1 MVRLKKQK
9 PSLTGMRPVGAKRG
23 LLLAGI
29 FMLWVLAII
38 LRLYDLQII
47 QYVELLARADH
58 QQQRTVEIA
67 PKRGIIYDRRMH
79 PLAVSLAVDSVY
91 AVPSNI
97 PDSSMEAK
105 LLAPI
110 LNLNAKDLEA
120 RFRAHSSFCWV
131 ERKITPQQSARI
143 RDLNLQGIYFQKEMK
158 RFYPDG
164 NLAATVLGYVGMD
177 DNGLGGLEYQYNK
190 QIRGLP
196 GRVLLSTDARH
207 RSFRSSESRGEPGK
221 NFVLTIDDDIQYIA
235 EKVLAQTVQKYHAAG
250 GTVIVQNPHTGEILA
265 MANQPTYDPNQYQKY
280 PPKDRIN
287 RAVAWIYEPG
297 STFKSVT
304 ISSVI
309 DEGLAKPTDLIDCQM
324 GQIELGG
331 RIIHDVHDILPY
343 ERKGPLTLAQV
354 LMYSSDVGAVKMAL
368 RLGEDR
374 FYRRILNYGFDA
386 KTDVG
391 LPGEEN
397 GLLEPPQRW
406 SGVSIGQL
414 AIGQGVGVT
423 PLQMARVYSAIAN
436 AGVMLQPSIVRG
448 VGDQAGDDDSMPT
461 LGRRIMSERTAQT
474 MKQMLQGV
482 VLHGS
487 GVAAQLP
494 GYTSAGKT
502 GTAQKVD
509 ANGHY
514 SHKDYIASFI
524 GFAPVEKP
532 AVTILVV
539 IDTPVGAI
547 YGAEVAA
554 PAWKSI
560 AEQTLRY
567 LNVPQDNP
575 SDSFQIASRRSAKFP
590 GQKRK
595 GNADHPPI
603 DSESVGA
610 ATRPVEPVSFSPP
623 TILPV
628 TGTVLLDESP
638 MLVVPNFIGLSAR
651 RVTQECQRLG
661 LEMQMSGSGLAVQQ
675 EPPAGTSVHSRSRI
689 SVRFAQQDCCSVSG
703 KQPQ

>member
-1 MVRLKKQK
+1 MVRHKRRQSS
-9 PSLTGMRPVGAKRG
+9 PTGVRPVGAKRG
-23 LLLAGI
+23 LLLAGL
-29 FMLWVLAII
+29 FMVWVLVIV

-47 QYVELLARADH
+47 QYVELLARADR

-67 PKRGIIYDRRMH
+67 PKRGIIYDRKMH
-79 PLAVSLAVDSVY
+79 PLAMSLAVDSVY

-120 RFRAHSSFCWV
+120 RFKAHSSFCWV
-131 ERKITPQQSARI
+131 KRKVTAQQSTRI

-164 NLAATVLGYVGMD
+164 DLAATVVGYVGMD
-177 DNGLGGLEYQYNK
+177 DNGLGGVEYQYNR

-196 GRVLLSTDARH
+196 GKVLLSTDAKH
-207 RSFRSSESRGEPGK
+207 RSFRSTEWRGEPGQ
-221 NFVLTIDDDIQYIA
+221 NLALTIDDDIQYIA
-235 EKVLAQTVQKYHAAG
+235 ERALALTVKKYHAAG
-250 GTVIVQNPHTGEILA
+250 GTAIVQNPHTGEILA
-265 MANQPTYDPNQYQKY
+265 MANQPTYNPNDYQKY

-287 RAVAWIYEPG
+287 RAVGWIYEPG
-297 STFKSVT
+297 STFKTVT
-304 ISSVI
+304 IASAI
-309 DEGLAKPTDLIDCQM
+309 DDHLAKPTDLIDCQM

-331 RIIHDVHDILPY
+331 RIIHDVRDILPY

-354 LMYSSDVGAVKMAL
+354 LMHSSDVGAVKVAL
-368 RLGEDR
+368 RLGEER
-374 FYRRILNYGFDA
+374 FYRHIVDFGFHDE
-386 KTDVG
+386 TGIG

-397 GLLEPPQRW
+397 GLLEQPRRW

-423 PLQMARVYSAIAN
+423 PLQMIRVYSAIAN
-436 AGVMLQPSIVRG
+436 GGVMLRPRIVRDIG
-448 VGDQAGDDDSMPT
+448 NDLDEDKSSPS
-461 LGRRIMSERTAQT
+461 LGRRVVSERTAET
-474 MKQMLQGV
+474 MKQMLAGV
-482 VLHGS
+482 VEHGS

-509 ANGHY
+509 ATGHY
-514 SHKDYIASFI
+514 SHKDYIASFM
-524 GFAPVEKP
+524 GFAPVDKP
-532 AVTILVV
+532 AVAILVV

-547 YGAEVAA
+547 YGAQVAA

-575 SDSFQIASRRSAKFP
+575 SDSIQIASRRSAEFP
-590 GQKRK
+590 DQNRKR
-595 GNADHPPI
+595 NADHPPI
-603 DSESVGA
+603 ISESVGA

-623 TILPV
+623 TSLRSR
-628 TGTVLLDESP
+628 GTVLLDEKP
-638 MLVVPNFIGLSAR
+638 LLAVPNFTGLSAR
-651 RVTQECQRLG
+651 RVTEECQALG

-675 EPPAGTSVHSRSRI
+675 EPPAGTSVHADSRVW
-689 SVRFAQQDCCSVSG
+689 VRFAQQVCCSVPG
-703 KQPQ
+703 KQ

>member
-1 MVRLKKQK
+1 MVRHKRLKSS
-9 PSLTGMRPVGAKRG
+9 PSGVKPVGAKRG

-29 FMLWVLAII
+29 FMVWVLAIV

-67 PKRGIIYDRRMH
+67 PKRGIIYDRKMH

-97 PDSSMEAK
+97 PDPSMEAK

-131 ERKITPQQSARI
+131 KRKVTAQQSARI

-164 NLAATVLGYVGMD
+164 DLAATVIGYVGMD
-177 DNGLGGLEYQYNK
+177 DNGLGGVEYQYNR

-196 GRVLLSTDARH
+196 GKVLLSTDARH
-207 RSFRSSESRGEPGK
+207 RSFRSSEWRGEPGK
-221 NFVLTIDDDIQYIA
+221 NLALTIDDDIQYIA
-235 EKVLAQTVQKYHAAG
+235 ERTLALTVKQYHAAG

-265 MANQPTYDPNQYQKY
+265 MANEPTFNPNDYQKY

-287 RAVAWIYEPG
+287 RAIGWIYEPG
-297 STFKSVT
+297 STFKTVT
-304 ISSVI
+304 VASAI
-309 DEGLAKPTDLIDCQM
+309 DEHLAKPTDLIDCQM

-331 RIIHDVHDILPY
+331 RIIHDVRDLLPY

-354 LMYSSDVGAVKMAL
+354 LMHSSDVGAVKVAL
-368 RLGEDR
+368 RLGEER
-374 FYRRILNYGFDA
+374 FYHHIINYGFDA
-386 KTDVG
+386 RTDVG
-391 LPGEEN
+391 LPGEEE
-397 GLLEPPQRW
+397 GLLEPPRHW

-423 PLQMARVYSAIAN
+423 PLQMIRVYSAIAN
-436 AGVMLQPSIVRG
+436 GGVMLQPRIVRDIG
-448 VGDQAGDDDSMPT
+448 NEPENGELSPG
-461 LGRRIMSERTAQT
+461 LGRRVMSERTAET
-474 MKQMLQGV
+474 MKQMLAGV
-482 VLHGS
+482 VEQGT

-509 ANGHY
+509 ATGHY
-514 SHKDYIASFI
+514 SHKDYVASFM

-532 AVTILVV
+532 AVAILVV
-539 IDTPVGAI
+539 IDTPAGAI
-547 YGAEVAA
+547 YGAQVAA

-575 SDSFQIASRRSAKFP
+575 SDSIQIASRRSAEFP
-590 GQKRK
+590 DQKRK
-595 GNADHPPI
+595 RFADHPPI
-603 DSESVGA
+603 ISESAGA
-610 ATRPVEPVSFSPP
+610 ATRPVESVSFSPS
-623 TILPV
+623 TSLPSG
-628 TGTVLLDESP
+628 GTVLLDEKP
-638 MLVVPNFIGLSAR
+638 LRVVPNFTGLSAR
-651 RVTQECQRLG
+651 RVSQECQALG

-675 EPPAGTSVHSRSRI
+675 EPPAGTNVHAESRVW
-689 SVRFAQQDCCSVSG
+689 VRFAQQVCCSVAG
-703 KQPQ
+703 RQQ

>member
-1 MVRLKKQK
+1 MVRHKRRKS
-9 PSLTGMRPVGAKRG
+9 SLPGVKPVGAKRG
-23 LLLAGI
+23 LLLAGM
-29 FMLWVLAII
+29 FMLWVLVIV

-47 QYVELLARADH
+47 QYVELLSRADR

-67 PKRGIIYDRRMH
+67 PKRGIIYDRKMH

-120 RFRAHSSFCWV
+120 RFRAHSTFCWV
-131 ERKITPQQSARI
+131 KRKITLQQSARI

-164 NLAATVLGYVGMD
+164 DLAATVLGYVGMD
-177 DNGLGGLEYQYNK
+177 DNGLGGVEYQYNR

-196 GRVLLSTDARH
+196 GKVLLSTDAKH
-207 RSFRSSESRGEPGK
+207 RSFRSSEWRGEPGK
-221 NFVLTIDDDIQYIA
+221 NLVLTIDDDIQYIA
-235 EKVLAQTVQKYHAAG
+235 ERALALTVKKYHADG
-250 GTVIVQNPHTGEILA
+250 GTAIVQNPYTGEILA
-265 MANQPTYDPNQYQKY
+265 MANQPTYNPNNYQKY

-287 RAVAWIYEPG
+287 RAVGWIYEPG
-297 STFKSVT
+297 STFKTVT
-304 ISSVI
+304 IASAI
-309 DEGLAKPTDLIDCQM
+309 DDHLAKPTDLIDCQM

-331 RIIHDVHDILPY
+331 RIIHDVRDILPY

-354 LMYSSDVGAVKMAL
+354 LMHSSDVGAVKIAL
-368 RLGEDR
+368 RLGEER
-374 FYRRILNYGFDA
+374 FYRHIVNFGFHED
-386 KTDVG
+386 TGIG

-397 GLLEPPQRW
+397 GLLEQPRRW

-423 PLQMARVYSAIAN
+423 PLQMIRVYSAIAN
-436 AGVMLQPSIVRG
+436 GGVMLRPRIVRDIG
-448 VGDQAGDDDSMPT
+448 NDPDEGESSPR
-461 LGRRIMSERTAQT
+461 LGRRVVSEQTAET
-474 MKQMLQGV
+474 MKRMLAGV
-482 VLHGS
+482 VEHGS

-514 SHKDYIASFI
+514 SHKDYIASFM

-532 AVTILVV
+532 AVAILVV

-547 YGAEVAA
+547 YGAQVAA

-575 SDSFQIASRRSAKFP
+575 SDSIQIASRRSAEFP
-590 GQKRK
+590 DQNRKR
-595 GNADHPPI
+595 NADHPPI
-603 DSESVGA
+603 ISESAGA
-610 ATRPVEPVSFSPP
+610 ATRPVEPVSFFPSSS
-623 TILPV
+623 LPSK
-628 TGTVLLDESP
+628 GTVLLDEKP
-638 MLVVPNFIGLSAR
+638 LLAVPDFTGLSAR
-651 RVTQECQRLG
+651 RVTEECQALG

-675 EPPAGTSVHSRSRI
+675 EPPAGTSVHADSRVW
-689 SVRFAQQDCCSVSG
+689 VRFAQQVCCGVPG
-703 KQPQ
+703 KQ

>member
-1 MVRLKKQK
+1 MVRHGRRNL
-9 PSLTGMRPVGAKRG
+9 SSSDARPVGAKRG
-23 LLLAGI
+23 VLLAGL
-29 FMLWVLAII
+29 FFVWVLAIV

-47 QYVELLARADH
+47 QYVELLARADR

-67 PKRGIIYDRRMH
+67 PKRGIIYDRNMH
-79 PLAVSLAVDSVY
+79 PLAMSLAVDSVY

-97 PDSSMEAK
+97 PDPSMEAK

-110 LNLNAKDLEA
+110 LNLDEKDLET
-120 RFRAHSSFCWV
+120 RFQAHNSFCWV
-131 ERKITPQQSARI
+131 KRKITNQQSARI

-164 NLAATVLGYVGMD
+164 DLASTVLGYVGMD
-177 DNGLGGLEYQYNK
+177 DNGLGGVEYQYNK

-207 RSFRSSESRGEPGK
+207 RSFRSTDWRGKAGK
-221 NFVLTIDDDIQYIA
+221 NVVLTIDEDIQYIA
-235 EKVLAQTVQKYHAAG
+235 EKALEQTVQKFHAAG
-250 GTVIVQNPHTGEILA
+250 GTVIVQNPHTGDILA
-265 MANQPTYDPNQYQKY
+265 MANEPTFNPNGYQKF

-287 RAVAWIYEPG
+287 RAIGWIYEPG

-304 ISSVI
+304 VSSAI
-309 DEGLAKPTDLIDCQM
+309 DENLAKPTDLIDCQM
-324 GQIELGG
+324 GQIKLGG

-354 LMYSSDVGAVKMAL
+354 LMYSSDVGAVKMGL
-368 RLGEDR
+368 RLGDER
-374 FYRRILNYGFDA
+374 FYHRILEYGFDSE
-386 KTDVG
+386 TGVG
-391 LPGEEN
+391 LPGEEE
-397 GLLEPPQRW
+397 GLLESPRHW
-406 SGVSIGQL
+406 SGVTIGQL

-436 AGVMLQPSIVRG
+436 GGVMLQPRIVREIG
-448 VGDQAGDDDSMPT
+448 SGEDDGAPPPS
-461 LGRRIMSERTAQT
+461 LGRRIMSENTAGM
-474 MKQMLQGV
+474 MKKMLRGV
-482 VLHGS
+482 VLKGS
-487 GVAAQLP
+487 GVAAQLD

-509 ANGHY
+509 ATGHY
-514 SHKDYIASFI
+514 SHQAYVASFI

-554 PAWKSI
+554 PAWKII

-575 SDSFQIASRRSAKFP
+575 SDSTLIASRRPAESPFQNRRSNA
-590 GQKRK
+590 
-595 GNADHPPI
+595 GNPPPI
-603 DSESVGA
+603 NTESVGA
-610 ATRPVEPVSFSPP
+610 ATRPVEPVSFSRE
-623 TILPV
+623 TSSQFK
-628 TGTVLLDESP
+628 GTVILDDGP
-638 MLVVPNFIGLSAR
+638 TMAVPDFTGLSAR
-651 RVTQECQRLG
+651 RVTEECQALG
-661 LEMQMSGSGLAVQQ
+661 LEMQMAGSGLAVEQD
-675 EPPAGTSVHSRSRI
+675 PPPGTSVHAGSKVQ
-689 SVRFAQQDCCSVSG
+689 VRFAQQVCCSVSG
-703 KQPQ
+703 K

>member
-9 PSLTGMRPVGAKRG
+9 PSPTGVRPVGATRG
-23 LLLAGI
+23 LLLAGM
-29 FMLWVLAII
+29 FVLWALAII

-67 PKRGIIYDRRMH
+67 PKRGIIYDRKMH

-120 RFRAHSSFCWV
+120 RFKAHSSFCWV

-164 NLAATVLGYVGMD
+164 TLAATVLGYVGMD

-207 RSFRSSESRGEPGK
+207 RSFRSTEWRGEPGK

-265 MANQPTYDPNQYQKY
+265 MANQPTFNPNQYQKY
-280 PPKDRIN
+280 IPKDRIN

-309 DEGLAKPTDLIDCQM
+309 DEGLAKSTDLIDCQM
-324 GQIELGG
+324 GKIELGG
-331 RIIHDVHDILPY
+331 RIIHDVRDILPY

-374 FYRRILNYGFDA
+374 FYRRIVNYGFDA
-386 KTDVG
+386 RTGVG
-391 LPGEEN
+391 LPGEES

-423 PLQMARVYSAIAN
+423 PLQMARVYSAMAN
-436 AGVMLQPSIVRG
+436 DGVMLHPKIVRSAG
-448 VGDQAGDDDSMPT
+448 NQADDDGPT
-461 LGRRIMSERTAQT
+461 LGRRIMSEKTAQT

-487 GVAAQLP
+487 GTAAQMS

-509 ANGHY
+509 ATGHY
-514 SHKDYIASFI
+514 SHKDYVASFI

-575 SDSFQIASRRSAKFP
+575 SDSIQIASRRSAKFP

-595 GNADHPPI
+595 DNADHPPI
-603 DSESVGA
+603 DSDSAGT
-610 ATRPVEPVSFSPP
+610 ATRPVETVSFSPP
-623 TILPV
+623 TILPEA
-628 TGTVLLDESP
+628 GTVLLDENP

-651 RVTQECQRLG
+651 RVTQECQALG

-675 EPPAGTSVHSRSRI
+675 DPPAGTSVHKRSSI

-703 KQPQ
+703 KQTQ

>member
-1 MVRLKKQK
+1 MVRHKRRKS
-9 PSLTGMRPVGAKRG
+9 SLSGVKPVGAKRG
-23 LLLAGI
+23 LLLAGF
-29 FMLWVLAII
+29 FMLWVLAIV

-47 QYVELLARADH
+47 QYVELLSRADR

-67 PKRGIIYDRRMH
+67 PKRGIIYDRKMH

-120 RFRAHSSFCWV
+120 RFKAHSSFCWV
-131 ERKITPQQSARI
+131 KRKVTLQQSARI

-158 RFYPDG
+158 RFYPAGD
-164 NLAATVLGYVGMD
+164 LAATVLGYVGMD
-177 DNGLGGLEYQYNK
+177 DNGLGGVEYQYNR

-196 GRVLLSTDARH
+196 GRVLLSTDAKH
-207 RSFRSSESRGEPGK
+207 RSFRSTEWRGEPGK
-221 NFVLTIDDDIQYIA
+221 NLVLTIDDDIQYIA
-235 EKVLAQTVQKYHAAG
+235 ERTLALTVKKYHAEG
-250 GTVIVQNPHTGEILA
+250 GTAIVQNPYTGEILA
-265 MANQPTYDPNQYQKY
+265 MANQPTYNPNNYQKY

-287 RAVAWIYEPG
+287 RAVGWIYEPG
-297 STFKSVT
+297 STFKTVT
-304 ISSVI
+304 IASAI
-309 DEGLAKPTDLIDCQM
+309 DDHLAKPTDLIDCQM

-331 RIIHDVHDILPY
+331 RIIHDVRDILPY

-354 LMYSSDVGAVKMAL
+354 LMHSSDVGAVKVAL
-368 RLGEDR
+368 RLGEER
-374 FYRRILNYGFDA
+374 FYRHILNFGFHDE
-386 KTDVG
+386 TGIG

-397 GLLEPPQRW
+397 GLLEQPRRW
-406 SGVSIGQL
+406 SGVTIGQL

-423 PLQMARVYSAIAN
+423 PLQMIRVYSAIAN
-436 AGVMLQPSIVRG
+436 GGVMLRPRIVRDIG
-448 VGDQAGDDDSMPT
+448 NDLDEGESSPS
-461 LGRRIMSERTAQT
+461 LGRRVVSERTAET
-474 MKQMLQGV
+474 MKRMLAGV
-482 VLHGS
+482 VEHGS

-509 ANGHY
+509 ASGHY

-524 GFAPVEKP
+524 GFAPAEKP
-532 AVTILVV
+532 AVAILVV

-547 YGAEVAA
+547 YGAQVAA

-567 LNVPQDNP
+567 LNIPQDNP
-575 SDSFQIASRRSAKFP
+575 SNSIQIASRRSAEFP
-590 GQKRK
+590 DQKRR

-603 DSESVGA
+603 ISESVGA
-610 ATRPVEPVSFSPP
+610 ATRPVEPVSFSPA
-623 TILPV
+623 TSLPSK
-628 TGTVLLDESP
+628 GTVLLDENPS
-638 MLVVPNFIGLSAR
+638 LVVPNFNGLSAR
-651 RVTQECQRLG
+651 RVTQECQKLG
-661 LEMQMSGSGLAVQQ
+661 FEMQMSGSGLAVQQ
-675 EPPAGTSVHSRSRI
+675 EPPAGTSVHAGSRVW
-689 SVRFAQQDCCSVSG
+689 VRFAQQVCCSVAG
-703 KQPQ
+703 KQQ

>member
-1 MVRLKKQK
+1 MVRHKRRKS
-9 PSLTGMRPVGAKRG
+9 SLSGVKSVGAKRG
-23 LLLAGI
+23 LLLAGMFI
-29 FMLWVLAII
+29 LWVLAIV

-47 QYVELLARADH
+47 QYVELLARADR

-67 PKRGIIYDRRMH
+67 PKRGIIYDRKLH

-120 RFRAHSSFCWV
+120 RFKAHSSFCWV
-131 ERKITPQQSARI
+131 KRKVTLQQSARI

-164 NLAATVLGYVGMD
+164 DLAATVLGYVGMD
-177 DNGLGGLEYQYNK
+177 DNGLGGVEYQYNR

-196 GRVLLSTDARH
+196 GKILLSTDAKH
-207 RSFRSSESRGEPGK
+207 RSFRSTEWRGEPGK
-221 NFVLTIDDDIQYIA
+221 NLVLTIDDDIQYIA
-235 EKVLAQTVQKYHAAG
+235 ERALALTVKKYHAAG
-250 GTVIVQNPHTGEILA
+250 GTVIVQNPYTGEILA
-265 MANQPTYDPNQYQKY
+265 MANQPTYNPNDYQKY
-280 PPKDRIN
+280 PPRDRIN
-287 RAVAWIYEPG
+287 RAVGWIYEPG
-297 STFKSVT
+297 STFKTVT
-304 ISSVI
+304 IASAI
-309 DEGLAKPTDLIDCQM
+309 DDHLAKPTDLIDCQM

-331 RIIHDVHDILPY
+331 RIIHDVRDLLPY

-354 LMYSSDVGAVKMAL
+354 LMHSSDVGAVKVAL
-368 RLGEDR
+368 RLGEER
-374 FYRRILNYGFDA
+374 FYRHILNFGFHDE
-386 KTDVG
+386 TGIG

-397 GLLEPPQRW
+397 GLLEQPRRW

-423 PLQMARVYSAIAN
+423 PLQMIRVYSAIAN
-436 AGVMLQPSIVRG
+436 GGVMLRPRIVRDIG
-448 VGDQAGDDDSMPT
+448 NDLDEGESSPS
-461 LGRRIMSERTAQT
+461 LGRRVVSERTAET
-474 MKQMLQGV
+474 MKRMLAGV
-482 VLHGS
+482 VEHGS

-509 ANGHY
+509 ATGHY
-514 SHKDYIASFI
+514 SHKDYVASFM
-524 GFAPVEKP
+524 GFAPAEKP
-532 AVTILVV
+532 AIAILVV

-547 YGAEVAA
+547 YGAQVAA

-567 LNVPQDNP
+567 LNIPQDKP
-575 SDSFQIASRRSAKFP
+575 SDSIQIASRRSAEFP
-590 GQKRK
+590 DQKRR

-603 DSESVGA
+603 ISESVGA
-610 ATRPVEPVSFSPP
+610 ATRPVEPVSFSPSRS
-623 TILPV
+623 LPAK
-628 TGTVLLDESP
+628 GTVLLDEKP
-638 MLVVPNFIGLSAR
+638 LLVLPNFTGLSAR
-651 RVTQECQRLG
+651 RVTQECQKLG

-675 EPPAGTSVHSRSRI
+675 EPPAGTSVHAGSRVSI
-689 SVRFAQQDCCSVSG
+689 RFAQQVCCSVSG
-703 KQPQ
+703 RQQ

>member
-1 MVRLKKQK
+1 
-9 PSLTGMRPVGAKRG
+9 MRPVGATRG
-23 LLLAGI
+23 LLLAGM
-29 FMLWVLAII
+29 FVLWALAII

-67 PKRGIIYDRRMH
+67 PKRGIIYDRKMH

-120 RFRAHSSFCWV
+120 RFKAHSSFCWV

-164 NLAATVLGYVGMD
+164 TLAATVLGYVGMD

-207 RSFRSSESRGEPGK
+207 RSFRSTEWRGEPGK

-265 MANQPTYDPNQYQKY
+265 MANQPTFNPNQYQKY
-280 PPKDRIN
+280 VPKDRIN

-324 GQIELGG
+324 GKIELGG
-331 RIIHDVHDILPY
+331 RIIHDVRDILPY
-343 ERKGPLTLAQV
+343 ERRGPLTLAQV
-354 LMYSSDVGAVKMAL
+354 LMYSSDVGSVKMAL

-374 FYRRILNYGFDA
+374 FYRRIVNYGFDA
-386 KTDVG
+386 RTGVG
-391 LPGEEN
+391 LPGEES

-436 AGVMLQPSIVRG
+436 DGVMLHPKIVRSA
-448 VGDQAGDDDSMPT
+448 GDQADDDGPT
-461 LGRRIMSERTAQT
+461 LGRRIMSEKTAQT

-487 GVAAQLP
+487 GTAAQMS

-509 ANGHY
+509 ATGHY
-514 SHKDYIASFI
+514 SHKDYVASFI

-575 SDSFQIASRRSAKFP
+575 SDSIQIASRRSAKFP

-603 DSESVGA
+603 DSDSVGA
-610 ATRPVEPVSFSPP
+610 ATSPVETVSFSPP

-628 TGTVLLDESP
+628 SGTVLLDENP

-651 RVTQECQRLG
+651 RVTQECQALG

-675 EPPAGTSVHSRSRI
+675 DPPAGTSVHKRSSI

-703 KQPQ
+703 KQTQ

>member
-1 MVRLKKQK
+1 
-9 PSLTGMRPVGAKRG
+9 
-23 LLLAGI
+23 
-29 FMLWVLAII
+29 MLWVLAIV

-47 QYVELLARADH
+47 QYVELLSRADR

-67 PKRGIIYDRRMH
+67 PKRGIIYDRKMH

-120 RFRAHSSFCWV
+120 RFKAHSSFCWV
-131 ERKITPQQSARI
+131 KRKVTLQQSARI

-158 RFYPDG
+158 RFYPAGD
-164 NLAATVLGYVGMD
+164 LAATVLGYVGMD
-177 DNGLGGLEYQYNK
+177 DNGLGGVEYQYNR

-196 GRVLLSTDARH
+196 GRVLLSTDAKH
-207 RSFRSSESRGEPGK
+207 RSFRSTEWRGEPGK
-221 NFVLTIDDDIQYIA
+221 NLVLTIDDDIQYIA
-235 EKVLAQTVQKYHAAG
+235 ERTLALTVKKYHAEG
-250 GTVIVQNPHTGEILA
+250 GTAIVQNPYTGEILA
-265 MANQPTYDPNQYQKY
+265 MANQPTYNPNNYQKY

-287 RAVAWIYEPG
+287 RAVGWIYEPG
-297 STFKSVT
+297 STFKTVT
-304 ISSVI
+304 IASAI
-309 DEGLAKPTDLIDCQM
+309 DDHLAKPTDLIDCQM

-331 RIIHDVHDILPY
+331 RIIHDVRDILPY

-354 LMYSSDVGAVKMAL
+354 LMHSSDVGAVKVAL
-368 RLGEDR
+368 RLGEER
-374 FYRRILNYGFDA
+374 FYRHILNFGFHDE
-386 KTDVG
+386 TGIG

-397 GLLEPPQRW
+397 GLLEQPRRW
-406 SGVSIGQL
+406 SGVTIGQL

-423 PLQMARVYSAIAN
+423 PLQMIRVYSAIAN
-436 AGVMLQPSIVRG
+436 GGVMLRPRIVRDIG
-448 VGDQAGDDDSMPT
+448 NDLDEGESSPS
-461 LGRRIMSERTAQT
+461 LGRRVVSERTAET
-474 MKQMLQGV
+474 MKRMLAGV
-482 VLHGS
+482 VEHGS

-509 ANGHY
+509 ASGHY

-524 GFAPVEKP
+524 GFAPAEKP
-532 AVTILVV
+532 AVAILVV

-547 YGAEVAA
+547 YGAQVAA

-567 LNVPQDNP
+567 LNIPQDNP
-575 SDSFQIASRRSAKFP
+575 SNSIQIASRRSAEFP
-590 GQKRK
+590 DQKRR

-603 DSESVGA
+603 SSEYVGT
-610 ATRPVEPVSFSPP
+610 ATRPVEPVSFSPSRS
-623 TILPV
+623 LPAK
-628 TGTVLLDESP
+628 GTVLLDEKP
-638 MLVVPNFIGLSAR
+638 LLILPNFTGLSAR
-651 RVTQECQRLG
+651 RVTRECQALG

-675 EPPAGTSVHSRSRI
+675 EPPAGTSVHAGSRV

-703 KQPQ
+703 RRQ

>member
-1 MVRLKKQK
+1 MVRHKRLKSS
-9 PSLTGMRPVGAKRG
+9 PSGVKPVGAKRG

-29 FMLWVLAII
+29 FMVWVLAIV

-67 PKRGIIYDRRMH
+67 PKRGIIYDRKMH

-120 RFRAHSSFCWV
+120 RFSARSSFCWV
-131 ERKITPQQSARI
+131 KRKVTAQQSARI

-164 NLAATVLGYVGMD
+164 DLAATVIGYVGMD
-177 DNGLGGLEYQYNK
+177 DNGLGGVEYQYNR

-196 GRVLLSTDARH
+196 GKVLLSTDARH
-207 RSFRSSESRGEPGK
+207 RSFRSTEWRGAPGK
-221 NFVLTIDDDIQYIA
+221 NLVLTIDDDIQYIA
-235 EKVLAQTVQKYHAAG
+235 EKTLALTVKQYHAAG
-250 GTVIVQNPHTGEILA
+250 GTVIVQDPHTGEILA
-265 MANQPTYDPNQYQKY
+265 MANEPTFNPNDYQKY
-280 PPKDRIN
+280 PPTERIN
-287 RAVAWIYEPG
+287 RAIGWIYEPG
-297 STFKSVT
+297 STFKTVT
-304 ISSVI
+304 IASAI
-309 DEGLAKPTDLIDCQM
+309 DEHLAKPTDLIDCQM

-331 RIIHDVHDILPY
+331 RIIHDVRDLLPY

-354 LMYSSDVGAVKMAL
+354 LMHSSDVGAVKVAL
-368 RLGEDR
+368 RLGEER
-374 FYRRILNYGFDA
+374 FYHHIINYGFDA
-386 KTDVG
+386 RTDVG
-391 LPGEEN
+391 LPGEEE
-397 GLLEPPQRW
+397 GLLEPPRHW

-423 PLQMARVYSAIAN
+423 PLQMIRVYSAVAN
-436 AGVMLQPSIVRG
+436 GGVMLQPRIVREIG
-448 VGDQAGDDDSMPT
+448 NEPDNGELSPG
-461 LGRRIMSERTAQT
+461 LGRRVMSERTAET
-474 MKQMLQGV
+474 MRQMLAGV
-482 VLHGS
+482 VEHGT

-509 ANGHY
+509 ATGHY
-514 SHKDYIASFI
+514 SHKDYVASFM

-532 AVTILVV
+532 AVAILVV

-547 YGAEVAA
+547 YGAQVAA

-575 SDSFQIASRRSAKFP
+575 SDSIQIASRRSAEFP
-590 GQKRK
+590 DQKRK
-595 GNADHPPI
+595 RFADHPPI
-603 DSESVGA
+603 ISESAGT
-610 ATRPVEPVSFSPP
+610 ATRPVEPVSFFPS
-623 TILPV
+623 TSLPSG
-628 TGTVLLDESP
+628 GTVLLDEKP
-638 MLVVPNFIGLSAR
+638 LRVVPNFTGLSAR
-651 RVTQECQRLG
+651 RVSQECQALG

-675 EPPAGTSVHSRSRI
+675 EPPAGTSVHADSSVW
-689 SVRFAQQDCCSVSG
+689 VRFAQQVCCSVAG
-703 KQPQ
+703 KQQ